1 VGEQIVENWHIAWP
15 AISAS
20 LPQEVG
26 VTTHEMENNIL
37 QAALGGEL
45 EIYFLYRGKYLLAI
59 GSVTVVVDRI
69 SRVRNLQIYSLFS
82 NTVLTIR
89 DWMEALR
96 LLRKL
101 AITYLC
107 ENIIAQSNNPRV
119 LQIVD
124 AIGGENDWHFIK
136 IGVI

>member
-1 VGEQIVENWHIAWP
+1 
-15 AISAS
+15 
-20 LPQEVG
+20 
-26 VTTHEMENNIL
+26 
-37 QAALGGEL
+37 
-45 EIYFLYRGKYLLAI
+45 
-59 GSVTVVVDRI
+59 
-69 SRVRNLQIYSLFS
+69 
-82 NTVLTIR
+82 VLTVQ

-101 AITYLC
+101 AITYMC